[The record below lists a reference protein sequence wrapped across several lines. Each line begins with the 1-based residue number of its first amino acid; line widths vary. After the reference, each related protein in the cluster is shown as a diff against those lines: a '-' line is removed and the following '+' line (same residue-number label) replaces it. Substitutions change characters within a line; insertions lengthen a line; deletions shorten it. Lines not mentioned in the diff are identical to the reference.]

1 MYDVYSNE
9 VVTRFVVLVI
19 VAEEVVV
26 VVAVS
31 VDILCSLHKICSTTS
46 HDGGALGL
54 GLENFSLLLA
64 ACLDGWMLVGLLV
77 V

>member
-19 VAEEVVV
+19 VVEEVV

-46 HDGGALGL
+46 HYGGALGL

-64 ACLDGWMLVGLLV
+64 ACLDGWMVGLLV